1 MYVFILFQWL
11 QVPGV
16 IVNSF
21 YASLIKSVFPWNNVA
36 INIQT
41 VLTDQMKETV
51 STVRLS
57 CSILRTH
64 CTLTY
69 NSLINPND

>member
-1 MYVFILFQWL
+1 MYMYIYVCVLFQWPRVL
-11 QVPGV
+11 GV

-21 YASLIKSVFPWNNVA
+21 YASPIKSVFPWSNVA

-41 VLTDQMKETV
+41 VLMDRMKETV

-57 CSILRTH
+57 LFYS
-64 CTLTY
+64 
-69 NSLINPND
+69 

>member
-1 MYVFILFQWL
+1 MYMYVFILFQWL

-57 CSILRTH
+57 LFYSQD
-64 CTLTY
+64 TLYTD
-69 NSLINPND
+69 I